1 MKRLTIDKNNAIKE
15 HGKMADW
22 NHLFFV
28 RDRGSSVGS
37 INGTKIS
44 NKWKYSIVIHI
55 TGEVIEKRAGSTLEG
70 AVEKFK
76 VELKLGIDA
85 TVTPVNNRKRKL
97 TNLKPETIAI
107 VRDIVKKLG
116 L

>member
-76 VELKLGIDA
+76 VELKTLTLEPFRALANDFI
-85 TVTPVNNRKRKL
+85 TSVKNVNL
-97 TNLKPETIAI
+97 
-107 VRDIVKKLG
+107 
-116 L
+116 